1 MPRQYLQINDFSGGI
16 NTKSDQ
22 RSLENNQLTVVKD
35 MQVYN
40 VGQIYTGKN
49 SIAVTSRG
57 SGTSTAG
64 HGAFLFKAD
73 NDISNNSKSIELLAI
88 ADVANGEVDII
99 EDPFNT
105 LSVRDTTNHLGA
117 INLGSTSGGKF
128 VYYFIDGA
136 LRVADGAFG
145 ANNRVQWYGH
155 IDRSGTIPGGA
166 IDSWVTGNND
176 LVAPTGAN
184 ITTSGGST
192 NYAASQAGFDID
204 ITTEGTDDDGL
215 WEATTYE
222 FAQSYVY
229 EGDQESLLTKYS
241 ESITLETNEY
251 FTSVFAGLVHDSNVN
266 DRIKGGRIY
275 IRKKDSNDLYTLFLD
290 INFERGVRKDIGETY
305 VSWSN
310 PGGGNNWVNSGS
322 GIEIKSPSIDTYESI
337 NRFSPDVGH
346 ISFGD
351 ANGLGYKDATICN
364 MRTFVCHVNY
374 YTSTGASE
382 TKLMPDRILFTPI
395 GKYDTFPPNYF
406 LDIGIN
412 DGEDFTAIESFGTR
426 LLAYKES
433 TLYVI
438 NVASQNDAEWFL
450 ESTHKGLGV
459 DKPSCVVKTEFGVC
473 WARKTGIYAWAPDKG
488 IVELSAQL
496 SKNSIPMSTM
506 TNPTIGYYAPDNQL
520 LISLDCSSSS
530 SILVY
535 DFPSKSFVEF
545 QNYHGSAISNI
556 INNVDRT
563 AFVEDDQDI
572 KEYNTD
578 WSSSSK
584 DWSFETKDF
593 TFGNPAVLKKIQKII
608 VSYETNATG
617 VTVSTSFST
626 NYRTDSTFQLLN
638 SSTWDTA
645 ATGGVKNISATV
657 PVGGGSAIGTCSSLK
672 LKFNGSGSYKI
683 TDVTVVYR
691 TRVKEPASSVS

>member
-22 RSLENNQLTVVKD
+22 RSLENNELTVVKD

-40 VGQIYTGKN
+40 VGQIYTG
-49 SIAVTSRG
+49 SGSTAVVSRG
-57 SGTSTAG
+57 SGTSTVG
-64 HGAFLFKAD
+64 HGVFLFKAD
-73 NDISNNSKSIELLAI
+73 NDISNNSKSIELLTI

-105 LSVRDTTNHLGA
+105 LSVRDATNHLGA

-128 VYYFIDGA
+128 VYYFVDGA

-145 ANNRVQWYGH
+145 ANNRVQWFGH
-155 IDRSGTIPGGA
+155 IDRLGTIPGGA

-176 LVAPTGAN
+176 LVAPTGAD
-184 ITTSGGST
+184 ISTSGGST

-241 ESITLETNEY
+241 QSITLETNEY

-310 PGGGNNWVNSGS
+310 PGGGNNWVNSS

-438 NVASQNDAEWFL
+438 NVSSQNDAEWFL
-450 ESTHKGLGV
+450 ESTHKGLGI

-473 WARKTGIYAWAPDKG
+473 WARKTGIYAWSPDKG
-488 IVELSAQL
+488 ILELSAKL
-496 SKNSIPMSTM
+496 DKNSVPMTDM
-506 TNPTIGYYAPDNQL
+506 TNPTVGYYAPDNQL
-520 LISLDCSSSS
+520 IINTDCSTGSDF
-530 SILVY
+530 LVY
-535 DFPSKSFVEF
+535 DFPSKSFTKF
-545 QNYHGSAISNI
+545 QSYTGSGISNFF
-556 INNVDRT
+556 NNVDRT
-563 AFVEDDQDI
+563 AFVEDNQDV
-572 KEYNTD
+572 KEYRTS

-584 DWSFETKDF
+584 AWSFETKDF

-608 VSYETNATG
+608 VSYETNDTG

-657 PVGGGSAIGTCSSLK
+657 PVGGGSAVGTCSSLK
-672 LKFNGSGSYKI
+672 LKFNGTGSYKI
-683 TDVTVVYR
+683 TDVTIVYR